1 MKHNIIK
8 SIIIAL
14 SLITISVGQAWA
26 DQTLK
31 NGVWMQYSFN
41 GSNGDYTYYKSDNNS
56 SQTYDLGTLSSGNF
70 RITQC
75 YWKNNANWTPSKTIG
90 LLYYSLDWGSSW
102 TSKSVT
108 GSGGNGDYEVGSSS
122 LSWVVASS
130 TDASGSYTFTHYFE
144 GQYWWGSGSSDYNA
158 DWVSNNSNN
167 YKFTFKIAPPAVS
180 GFTVTPSGEGY
191 LSGSGTSADP
201 YIMKHDEG
209 NLVLTMSGS
218 KAHADANSSAQ
229 YYNGSSWSTT
239 ATKTIAYASGST
251 EKQSITLKMRYKH
264 KSETLYGAESSKTV
278 YYQREN
284 AYTVTTSVTPST
296 GGTATGSSSSMGRYS
311 GGTITATPNTG
322 YTFTRWD
329 VTSGT
334 GTIGSA
340 TTANTTYKP
349 TSNSTVRATFTAKT
363 YAITLNKNGGTANGS
378 ATATY
383 NSNTL
388 TGYSGVT
395 RLGYLL
401 DGYYTAASGGS
412 KVINADGTL
421 VAGSVSGYTSSG
433 YWTRDAATTLYA
445 HWMPVWAMYNNTT
458 KLYDFEY
465 VSATSYRCEIT
476 GTTLASNHTQIHFK
490 KDDATWYFT
499 GADDPFSHEVL
510 VQDGAGMLNWPHQ
523 TSNMTLYLTYK
534 SSAWYLTAE
543 STGYAVTLN
552 RTDGSVD
559 GSATAH
565 YWATALSSITPPT
578 RSGYSVE
585 GYYKEVGLT
594 NLIADA
600 DGTLHPNTTYTD
612 ASGHWTSTGAVTLY
626 AKWSANSYNWYLKK
640 DATTLGT
647 FTDDGSNTF
656 HLDYNLT
663 AANNTQ
669 LHFTC
674 AELSYSS
681 APGSETHLGYDN
693 KRTMVNNDGRNT
705 WYDGVGKYRFHIVK
719 VSGTWYL
726 YADKLFNVTYY
737 GNSNTS
743 GSVPTDA
750 TDYTSGTT
758 VTVKSNSG
766 SLARTGY
773 DFGGW
778 NTNSSGT
785 GTNYT
790 AGTGTF
796 SITSDVTLYAKW
808 IKKTTTITLNGNE
821 GTGGSSSITG
831 TYGSAL
837 PSFTKHTRTNY
848 TLNGYY
854 TSSSGGV
861 KIINPDGTLVA
872 SVAGYTNATGKWTY
886 ETATLTLY
894 AQWTETK
901 YTVNVA
907 LAVPASSGGTTSP
920 NGDVS
925 VGAVTPVVITA
936 PMPATGYL
944 STGRWTATGGVTI
957 ANPTATSTTITATS
971 AGTVRWTF
979 DEDLT
984 TNYVLNGGS
993 IFGGSSTYWN
1003 QNLPFTKKSGES
1015 TGSVA
1020 YLEVP
1025 ITTALTGDAANTNYN
1040 FKVVNTSSDTWYGLA
1055 GSGDWWYFSNSG
1067 EQTMSSSGNDIQLRA
1082 NVVGTYTFKLDYT
1095 STPKITVTWP
1105 IALQIYRST
1114 PNDATNVS
1122 DHQWDS
1128 NSGTTYTWQID
1139 LNANTTYEF
1148 KINDKGAY
1156 YGYDTNDI
1164 ETSISATTFSTGTA
1178 DTRLVTKSAGTFT
1191 FTWNSSTHKLAIQY
1205 PKSAAVSASPESI
1218 YTGETTT
1225 LTAYASELGTGSHTI
1240 QYEFFKGTTL
1250 TDANKIAT
1258 KSKTVAGTYQS
1269 VTQNVTV
1276 DFAGNN
1282 TSQIYTVRM
1291 SEGGV
1296 VFATNTVTV
1305 YRKWDIYVH
1314 DVAFWGGM
1322 YNYMYNNG
1330 VNTEWPGVNN
1340 SDNHYNGGATWYIV
1354 TLDAKYPLFILN
1366 NNEGNKQTSADGLP
1380 TNITTYIPG
1389 TFWYTSDGSTNGG
1402 KTYYTLTRIDL
1413 TTPTVT
1419 LTTAEAISNTQ
1430 IRLVGTVT
1438 NQGGDGSTVAEL
1450 KDYAF
1455 YLGDTKY
1462 TVTCTTGSTFTR
1474 VISGLTAGT
1483 TYTAKAHVEN
1493 IVGTAQSATQDVT
1506 TRSGSYTIKI
1516 QVPHGTTNVYVYAY
1530 TEADCGGTT
1539 ERNAAFPGTK
1549 LLAANKEITGISHDW
1564 WTYTMSMTYN
1574 KFIISSGTSA
1584 TQTSEINAPLEDKC
1598 YWFLPSAGTRET
1610 RSGEMMCPYVTPQL
1624 MIETAAGN
1632 NNFVYHEMSSAGTN
1646 LVSYTISL
1654 SAESTYK
1661 FKIVNN
1667 AEWYGNSGTMTA
1679 HNRTD
1684 WTMSTAEESNCQ
1696 ITTNLAGEYIFTFN
1710 TSTGKLTVTYP
1721 IVAPVISL
1729 EYSEVTTNSVHIT
1742 GTVTF
1747 DGNSDITSVKFK
1759 RSDDTEFAATLKDA
1773 TTIDRTITGLTPN
1786 STNRITLYSV
1796 SGHGTDTYTIDVP
1809 IPQRYNYT
1817 IYVKD
1822 NVSWGTMYEYQYTD
1836 NYPASGIKENPTSLQ
1851 NSAWTGSALSE
1862 EIGSDNWYAVNLST
1876 DYASFI
1882 LNNNNTSD
1890 NKQQTE
1896 DITPNTA
1903 TYSNGSHWRL
1913 NYTRSADSKTYYEL
1927 VAVTAP
1933 TVVMDYTEFN
1943 ATTITLSAHVTN
1955 YGNEG
1960 SDLSAFSAYGFTV
1973 KDNVTGI
1980 STDYTE
1986 PCETHL
1992 ETYWYFEHTVT
2003 GLIPGRSYT
2012 VTAWARHH
2020 SLKGSSASTTQST
2033 KPEGGKFVKVKN
2045 DMNWYEINLYAYASG
2060 KCETIDHT
2068 YEMIPLGDNWYYA
2081 YVSNEYNFFKLNDA
2095 STETNIL
2102 TIEEDCYTNKKD
2114 GVNRKLGK
2122 TDCPSINLY
2131 QVEIQVGDTIYH
2143 SNSVSNTTDT
2153 LSFYTCARATT
2164 TLIKFN
2170 GTSVTRTNIS
2180 SAFSSYT
2187 VGDVFTAKVASAAG
2201 TSLTAI
2207 ARYTGSFYVR
2217 TDGTTG
2223 TWNDYKDGA
2232 KTMYKF
2238 ENNTDYPNEYYNHYW
2253 CAYLHNGTN
2262 VKAQVA
2268 NRFNE
2273 NLSITL
2279 PNFNLPRQDA
2289 GEAYE
2294 GTNVRFAYNN
2304 TNNLF
2309 EVKFL
2314 RAANG
2319 NFLELFGHPL
2329 DGDNNHIYTFF
2340 DDGCESKI
2348 TYGTRLSMNDLS
2360 DWMYQADLY
2369 INIPSSPAAL
2379 AVGEELHQSFI
2390 RIVSNYYERDYTNPA
2405 TAINLGGTD
2414 PQGTTPFLL
2423 TGTQTEGGIYLMRVI
2438 YDYKTNRVVLGWL
2451 PNGDEMFDGI
2461 LDANMMIIRQDN
2473 NPAQT
2478 IMSPTTNKTI
2488 TQVHRVYGVLEIDR
2502 DTYLAQKA
2510 TGNKFYWI
2518 SLPFDVKIKDI
2529 FGIDGFKTKWN
2540 IQRYRGDLR
2549 AANGYHQGETFW
2561 RNMNATETAK
2571 MEKGRGYVVKLD
2583 LEASDF
2589 KDVTRYNEVTK
2600 ETETISTKRLFFPSD
2615 NGDDDM
2621 TLEYNTSATITT
2633 RLPNNE
2639 CTLEGRRK
2647 YDSNWYVAG
2656 VPGYND
2662 ATITPLDLSADPTL
2676 AFDST
2681 NLYYFY
2687 NWSWNPSGDKQKDNY
2702 TPTAVAG
2709 YTFKPFYSYMFQYGG
2724 TLNWSNDITTSVISS
2739 MPARRD
2745 IMQKKATP
2753 KEQLVQINLDNEDG
2767 NLDRMFI
2774 TLSERTDVTTD
2785 FDLNKDLIKIM
2796 NEGSQVYTT
2805 AQDAEMAGNVIPYET
2820 EQVPMGVFISEEGT
2834 YTFNLEDITGNKI
2847 VYLYDKETGLRTCLT
2862 YDDYDVTLEQGTY
2875 DNRFFIEF
2883 AQSPSITTD
2892 IETESGSWLNVTQHN
2907 DMLYIEGINNGEY
2920 INMFDMTGRQIISTR
2935 YNTGEGIPTPAAGIY
2950 LISTKETTHKIVVQ

>member
-14 SLITISVGQAWA
+14 ALITINMTQVWA

-90 LLYYSLDWGSSW
+90 LLYYSLDRGSSW

-191 LSGSGTSADP
+191 VSGSGTSADP

-251 EKQSITLKMRYKH
+251 TKQNVTLKMRYKH
-264 KSETLYGAESSKTV
+264 KSETLYGTESSKTV

-284 AYTVTTSVTPST
+284 AYTVSTSVTPSA
-296 GGTATGSSSSMGRYS
+296 GGTATRSSSSMGRYS
-311 GGTITATPNTG
+311 GGTIRATPNTG
-322 YTFTRWD
+322 YAFTRWD
-329 VTSGT
+329 ITSGT

-401 DGYYTAASGGS
+401 DGYYTAESGGT

-421 VAGSVSGYTSSG
+421 VSGSVSGYTSSG

-445 HWMPVWAMYNNTT
+445 HWTPIT
-458 KLYDFEY
+458 
-465 VSATSYRCEIT
+465 VSATVSPTSGIVGTNSLTFSVTSNVPTSSGYYVAVYNFGPSDYASGYINGDKLYSATPTSYTGNPTFAST
-476 GTTLASNHTQIHFK
+476 GTYYTRVVVLKESVVQ
-490 KDDATWYFT
+490 ATSDKISFTVGAAGDPIWSMYNDNTKLGEFTNNGDNTYKLIVTIPAGGYALTHYNNDQGYVCAT
-499 GADDPFSHEVL
+499 GAETL
-510 VQDGAGMLNWPHQ
+510 TTERAMLNNNGRIAWQDGAGRFRI
-523 TSNMTLYLTYK
+523 TIRK
-534 SSAWYLTAE
+534 VGDGWYIRAE
-543 STGYAVTLN
+543 KV
-552 RTDGSVD
+552 
-559 GSATAH
+559 
-565 YWATALSSITPPT
+565 
-578 RSGYSVE
+578 
-585 GYYKEVGLT
+585 
-594 NLIADA
+594 
-600 DGTLHPNTTYTD
+600 YT
-612 ASGHWTSTGAVTLY
+612 
-626 AKWSANSYNWYLKK
+626 
-640 DATTLGT
+640 
-647 FTDDGSNTF
+647 
-656 HLDYNLT
+656 
-663 AANNTQ
+663 
-669 LHFTC
+669 
-674 AELSYSS
+674 
-681 APGSETHLGYDN
+681 
-693 KRTMVNNDGRNT
+693 
-705 WYDGVGKYRFHIVK
+705 
-719 VSGTWYL
+719 
-726 YADKLFNVTYY
+726 VTYF
-737 GNSNTS
+737 GNSSTS
-743 GSVPTDA
+743 GSVPTDDA
-750 TDYTSGTT
+750 YYSSGSS
-758 VTVKSNSG
+758 VTVKPNSG

-796 SITSDVTLYAKW
+796 SITADATLYAKW
-808 IKKTTTITLNGNE
+808 IKKTTTITINGNE

-907 LAVPASSGGTTSP
+907 LEVPASSGGTTSP
-920 NGDVS
+920 NGNVS
-925 VGAVTPVVITA
+925 VGAVTPVAITA

-944 STGRWTATGGVTI
+944 STGHWTATGGVTI
-957 ANPTATSTTITATS
+957 ANSTATSTTMTATA

-984 TNYVLNGGS
+984 TNYVLNGAS

-1040 FKVVNTSSDTWYGLA
+1040 FKVVNTSSNTWYGLA
-1055 GSGDWWYFSNSG
+1055 GDGDWWYFSNSG
-1067 EQTMSSSGNDIQLRA
+1067 ERTMSSPGENIQLRA
-1082 NVVGTYTFKLDYT
+1082 NVAGTYIFKLDYT

-1105 IALQIYRST
+1105 IALQIYRSS
-1114 PNDATNVS
+1114 PNDATNVG

-1205 PKSAAVSASPESI
+1205 PKSAAVSASPESV

-1258 KSKTVAGTYQS
+1258 KSNTVAGTYQS

-1276 DFAGNN
+1276 DFVGNN
-1282 TSQIYTVRM
+1282 TSQVYTVRM

-1314 DVAFWGGM
+1314 DVASWGGM

-1330 VNTEWPGVNN
+1330 VNTAWPGVNN

-1389 TFWYTSDGSTNGG
+1389 TFWYTSGGSTYGG

-1455 YLGDTKY
+1455 YLGSTKY
-1462 TVTCTTGSTFTR
+1462 SVTCTTGSTFTR

-1549 LLAANKEITGISHDW
+1549 LPAANKEITGISHDW

-1684 WTMSTAEESNCQ
+1684 WTMSTAEESNCR

-1759 RSDDTEFAATLKDA
+1759 RSDETEFAATLKDA

-1786 STNRITLYSV
+1786 STNRITLYTV

-1851 NSAWTGSALSE
+1851 NSAWTGTALTE
-1862 EIGSDNWYAVNLST
+1862 ETGSDNWYAVNLST

-2187 VGDVFTAKVASAAG
+2187 EGDVFTARIASTAG

-2207 ARYTGSFYVR
+2207 TRYTGSFYVR

-2319 NFLELFGHPL
+2319 NFLELFGHAL

-2423 TGTQTEGGIYLMRVI
+2423 TGTQTEGGTYLMRVI

-2502 DTYLAQKA
+2502 NTYLAQKA

-2549 AANGYHQGETFW
+2549 AANGYHEGETFW

-2681 NLYYFY
+2681 HLYYFY
-2687 NWSWNPSGDKQKDNY
+2687 EWEWRPDLNKQKDNY

-2709 YTFKPFYSYMFQYGG
+2709 YTFQPFYSYMFQYGG
-2724 TLNWSNDITTSVISS
+2724 TLNWLNDITTSVISS

-2753 KEQLVQINLDNEDG
+2753 KEQLVQINLDNEYG

-2774 TLSERTDVTTD
+2774 TLSERSDVTTD

-2820 EQVPMGVFISEEGT
+2820 EQVPMGVVISEEGT

-2892 IETESGSWLNVTQHN
+2892 LETESGSWLNVTQHN
-2907 DMLYIEGINNGEY
+2907 GTLYIEGINNGEY